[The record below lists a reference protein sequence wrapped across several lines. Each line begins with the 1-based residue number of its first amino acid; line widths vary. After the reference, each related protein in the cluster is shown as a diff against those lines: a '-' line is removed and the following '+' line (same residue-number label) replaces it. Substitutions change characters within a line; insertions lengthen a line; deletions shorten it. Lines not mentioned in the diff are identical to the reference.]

1 MKHQS
6 FYNIIRLGFSSLFHI
21 CAKELKS
28 VFKDQGVLIF
38 FILVPLAYPLVYA
51 FIYTQEVVRD
61 VPIAVVDNN
70 RSSMSREFL
79 RMVDA
84 TPDVKIQS
92 YCADMEEAQNLIEE
106 TRVYG
111 IIYIPE
117 EFTEELS
124 EGKQTKVTIYSDMS
138 GLLYYKS
145 LLMAT
150 TNVSLEMNKK
160 IKIERMGNTTNRQD
174 EIGVAPI
181 EYEEVSLFNPQD
193 GFASFLI
200 PAVLILII
208 QQTLLLGIGLSA
220 GTARE
225 TNRFQDLVPLSR
237 KYNGTLRIVLGKSF
251 VYLMIYAAV
260 SAYILLAVPK
270 LFSLVQVAQPTTLL
284 LFVLPYILA
293 CIFFAMTCSIFI
305 HHRESCMMIYVF
317 TSVPLLFISGIS
329 WPGAA
334 VPEFWKVISWIFP
347 STFGINGF
355 VRINSMGA
363 SLYDVMPEFRALW
376 IHTGIYFITTCI
388 VYRRQIQLSHKH
400 VSEKLKSVR
409 KHMRLTSKKVK

>member
-181 EYEEVSLFNPQD
+181 EYEEVSL
-193 GFASFLI
+193 ASRWFCKFSYSSGTYSYY
-200 PAVLILII
+200 PTDSII
-208 QQTLLLGIGLSA
+208 GYRIIGWNSK
-220 GTARE
+220 R
-225 TNRFQDLVPLSR
+225 NQ
-237 KYNGTLRIVLGKSF
+237 SF
-251 VYLMIYAAV
+251 
-260 SAYILLAVPK
+260 PG
-270 LFSLVQVAQPTTLL
+270 P
-284 LFVLPYILA
+284 
-293 CIFFAMTCSIFI
+293 CS
-305 HHRESCMMIYVF
+305 
-317 TSVPLLFISGIS
+317 T
-329 WPGAA
+329 
-334 VPEFWKVISWIFP
+334 
-347 STFGINGF
+347 
-355 VRINSMGA
+355 
-363 SLYDVMPEFRALW
+363 
-376 IHTGIYFITTCI
+376 
-388 VYRRQIQLSHKH
+388 
-400 VSEKLKSVR
+400 
-409 KHMRLTSKKVK
+409 